1 MGFISDILE
10 HEAIVSL
17 LLAGTAL
24 GTVSRLEC
32 GEPLHSQSAR
42 ESRAEMGSWKGS
54 WLDLRKLP
62 EFRIRGSHRQ
72 GFLGYIEQ
80 RLGPTRVPGYQFQ
93 LIPFPMCGLGELLG
107 LSVLLPSWLTR
118 CGKQFQCRNCWEAQG
133 MLIAQD
139 THTAKSLGCHYPV

>member
-62 EFRIRGSHRQ
+62 EFRMKRFSQAG
-72 GFLGYIEQ
+72 
-80 RLGPTRVPGYQFQ
+80 VPGLY
-93 LIPFPMCGLGELLG
+93 
-107 LSVLLPSWLTR
+107 R
-118 CGKQFQCRNCWEAQG
+118 AEARS
-133 MLIAQD
+133 
-139 THTAKSLGCHYPV
+139 H